1 MIYEYSLWPG
11 VVLCLLPAEE
21 VLLLRLER
29 RGVEVHAVLVTASV
43 RAAAPE
49 VGAALTAA
57 HPARLPPAGSG
68 AGQSRAPAGKV
79 RLEVP
84 RLGCRLAPQSAL
96 GLGQDLTEKQA
107 FEMGVKEMGILSPT
121 LSL

>member
-29 RGVEVHAVLVTASV
+29 RGVEVDAVLVPAPV
-43 RAAAPE
+43 RAAAAPE

-79 RLEVP
+79 RLKVP
-84 RLGCRLAPQSAL
+84 RL
-96 GLGQDLTEKQA
+96 
-107 FEMGVKEMGILSPT
+107 
-121 LSL
+121 